1 MNREND
7 SVSEKRISAIIKKSY
22 RSNAV
27 SFLSLP
33 PLLLFLFVWSP
44 LLFLC
49 AQLHTPYAKRQG
61 RKSSVLH
68 GCTNPH
74 NACTALHYTY
84 FRACLS
90 CCLLCSPSSSFHNF
104 TLGRL
109 TEIISCQIKK
119 PEQWICMRYR
129 YYRTDLD

>member
-1 MNREND
+1 MTPCLKRELRQ
-7 SVSEKRISAIIKKSY
+7 SSKKVTGRMLSFFSLSPFVIVSLCLVASA
-22 RSNAV
+22 
-27 SFLSLP
+27 P
-33 PLLLFLFVWSP
+33 FV
-44 LLFLC
+44 C
-49 AQLHTPYAKRQG
+49 TVHTPYAERQG

-68 GCTNPH
+68 GCTNPY

-84 FRACLS
+84 FCACLS

>member
-1 MNREND
+1 MTPCLKREM
-7 SVSEKRISAIIKKSY
+7 SAIIKKSY

-27 SFLSLP
+27 SFLSL
-33 PLLLFLFVWSP
+33 SP
-44 LLFLC
+44 LCYCFSLLVASALSVC
-49 AQLHTPYAKRQG
+49 TVHTPYAKRQG

-119 PEQWICMRYR
+119 SEQWICMRYR